1 MLSLSL
7 LSLALAAPPT
17 TQDALESWWLAAGQI
32 TLGDTVYRVG
42 EDPVVLSD
50 NVCEFTLTEGA
61 MIPVYSGQAPVSE
74 RMIGLVW
81 LGAGGAELSFNER
94 GDVLAFANHMAIN
107 GGADPQDFLG
117 LLAGETLDSSIDR
130 GLVLSADPALL
141 SLFEG
146 LEPIGGGALITSGG
160 DGADETYIITESDGE
175 DRLKRQATN
184 LLVNRLIELK
194 RSGMDPRVMLRQD
207 RLLGEELGMDGDQ
220 LRVLADFRTDRS
232 FRVAGLEDTL
242 SADSYDRWLTC
253 TRDGMDTN
261 NTGYRSMAFAH
272 GTDLDQRRHF
282 MRISG
287 ERIEPAGT
295 PERPA
300 FSPVHADVQ
309 IGITPKLRG
318 LEQAGQVS
326 SVITL
331 RAEGG
336 PLQYIALDMPVGSA
350 LLGSWSLDALTTTDG
365 RDVAWVGLSAG
376 VTGLNGN
383 ATAGDAQEPANES
396 TIAAG
401 TSSTLAS
408 GGISIS
414 GTQGSGGAATPAS
427 ALQNVTLGTSTE
439 GSDLNEDSSSQ
450 PLSLG
455 PNVES
460 TAFSESIA
468 FNTTAYRYQVMVLL
482 PEVVEAGEEI
492 SLSLTWSARWR
503 FANFSLSERLY
514 ASDSDVDAEPRTL
527 YRPLGATTGAQPLLP
542 GLMPAAGT
550 GSWDFTALLSTPQ
563 PLLASRSAV
572 LSGETIARVTDAGTG
587 NLIVHTQGT
596 QSTRPAFALG
606 RWVEQQDV
614 AAAGMPAVGVALAPK
629 QQRAM
634 ETISPEVRRVVTF
647 LERSLPEFPRAELA
661 VYQDLEVPP
670 LVALQQP
677 YLPAND
683 SLIGLRTVS
692 SPTVTSGGIVRDQFP
707 HEARIQLARQVA
719 GQYWGQQVVAASS
732 RDQWLIDA
740 LSGAYAAFYL
750 RSAVGVDAYQEHMES
765 IQRRLESPREFSA
778 APGATAIWKRTDA
791 TRLLSLTAAPAHT
804 DIPASIRADYG
815 TYVLASMLRPRLGDE
830 VFFSALERFASEYA
844 GLAVTTEDLQTTLE
858 LTAGADLSA
867 FFETWIHGGAL
878 PALSL
883 KYAISDDGSIRGCID
898 STVPLGTLDTQLWV
912 SDSSGVVE
920 AMVQVVDGQ
929 GRFEV
934 APRSGEITIALDPE
948 AITLASR
955 RSVRVDDELSCWED
969 ALVAEE

>member
-7 LSLALAAPPT
+7 VSLVLAAPPT

-42 EDPVVLSD
+42 DEPVVLAD
-50 NVCEFTLTEGA
+50 NVCEFTLKEGA
-61 MIPVYSGQAPVSE
+61 MIPVYSGKAPVSE

-81 LGAGGAELSFNER
+81 LGEGSAALSFTER

-107 GGADPQDFLG
+107 GGADPEDFRG
-117 LLAGETLDSSIDR
+117 LLAGEPLDSSIDR

-146 LEPIGGGALITSGG
+146 LEPIGGGALISAGE
-160 DGADETYIITESDGE
+160 DGADETYVITASDGE
-175 DRLKRQATN
+175 GRLKRQATN
-184 LLVNRLIELK
+184 LLVNRINELR

-207 RLLGEELGMDGDQ
+207 RLLGEELGMDGEQ

-242 SADSYDRWLTC
+242 TADRYDRWLTC

-295 PERPA
+295 PQRPA
-300 FSPVHADVQ
+300 FTPVHADVQ
-309 IGITPKLRG
+309 INITPKRRG
-318 LEQAGQVS
+318 LEQAGEIT
-326 SVITL
+326 SVLTL

-336 PLQYIALDMPVGSA
+336 PLQYVALDMPVGSA
-350 LLGSWSLDALTTTDG
+350 LLGSWSLDSLTTADG
-365 RDVAWVGLSAG
+365 REIAWVGLSAG
-376 VTGLNGN
+376 VSGLNGN
-383 ATAGDAQEPANES
+383 AAGGDVQESANES

-401 TSSTLAS
+401 TSSTLSS

-414 GTQGSGGAATPAS
+414 GAQSSGGSTTPTS
-427 ALQNVTLGTSTE
+427 ALQGITLGTSTE
-439 GSDLNEDSSSQ
+439 GSDFNQDGTSE
-450 PLSLG
+450 PLSLN

-460 TAFSESIA
+460 TAFFESIA

-482 PEVVEAGEEI
+482 PESVAAGEEI
-492 SLSLTWSARWR
+492 SINLNWSARWR
-503 FANFSLSERLY
+503 FANFSLSERFY
-514 ASDSDVDAEPRTL
+514 ATDSELEAEPRTL
-527 YRPLGATTGAQPLLP
+527 YRPLGATTGAQPILP
-542 GLMPAAGT
+542 GLMPAAGS
-550 GSWDFTALLSTPQ
+550 GSWDFNALLSTPQ

-572 LSGETIARVTDAGTG
+572 LSGETVARLTDAGTG

-596 QSTRPAFALG
+596 HSARPAFALG
-606 RWVEQQDV
+606 RWIEQQD
-614 AAAGMPAVGVALAPK
+614 AAEAGMPAVGVALAPK
-629 QQRAM
+629 QQRAL

-647 LERSLPEFPRAELA
+647 LERQLPDFPRAELA

-707 HEARIQLARQVA
+707 HEARAQLARQIA

-732 RDQWLIDA
+732 RDQWITDA

-778 APGATAIWKRTDA
+778 APGANAVWKRTDA

-804 DIPASIRADYG
+804 DVPASIRADYG
-815 TYVLASMLRPRLGDE
+815 TYVLTSMLRPRLGDA
-830 VFFSALERFASEYA
+830 VFFAALEQFAAQYS
-844 GLAVTTEDLQTTLE
+844 GQTVTTEELQTAFE

-867 FFETWIHGGAL
+867 FFETWIHGGAI

-883 KYAISDDGSIRGCID
+883 QYTVSDSGTVRGCID
-898 STVPLGTLDTQLWV
+898 SSVPMGTLDAQLWIN
-912 SDSSGVVE
+912 DDSGVVE
-920 AMVQVVDGQ
+920 AMVQMIDGQ
-929 GRFEV
+929 GRFEID
-934 APRSGEITIALDPE
+934 ARHGDITIALDPE
-948 AITLASR
+948 GLTLATR
-955 RSVRVDDELSCWED
+955 RTVKEAEHLSCWDE
-969 ALVAEE
+969 ALTEL

>member
-1 MLSLSL
+1 MLPLSL
-7 LSLALAAPPT
+7 LSITLAAPPT
-17 TQDALESWWLAAGQI
+17 TQAALESWWLAAGQI
-32 TLGDTVYRVG
+32 TLGETVYRVG
-42 EDPVVLSD
+42 DEPVVLAD
-50 NVCEFTLTEGA
+50 NVCEFTLTQGA
-61 MIPVYSGQAPVSE
+61 MIPVYSGTAPVSE

-81 LGAGGAELSFNER
+81 LGAGSAALSFNER
-94 GDVLAFANHMAIN
+94 GDVQAFANHMAIN
-107 GGADPQDFLG
+107 GEADPDDFRS
-117 LLAGETLDSSIDR
+117 LLTGASLDSSIDR

-146 LEPIGGGALITSGG
+146 LEPIGGGALISAGG

-175 DRLKRQATN
+175 GRLRRQATN
-184 LLVNRLIELK
+184 LLVNRLNELK

-207 RLLGEELGMDGDQ
+207 RLLGEELGMDGEQ
-220 LRVLADFRTDRS
+220 LRVIADFRTDRN

-287 ERIEPAGT
+287 ERIAPAGT

-300 FSPVHADVQ
+300 FSPVRADVQ
-309 IGITPKLRG
+309 IGITPKRRG

-336 PLQYIALDMPVGSA
+336 PLQYVALDMPVGSA
-350 LLGSWSLDALTTTDG
+350 LLGTWSLDALTTADG

-376 VTGLNGN
+376 VSGLNSS
-383 ATAGDAQEPANES
+383 TVTGDVQEPANES

-401 TSSTLAS
+401 TSSTLSS

-414 GTQGSGGAATPAS
+414 GVQSSGGVTTPAS
-427 ALQNVTLGTSTE
+427 ALQGITLGTSTE
-439 GSDLNEDSSSQ
+439 GSDLNEAPSGQ
-450 PLSLG
+450 AQALG
-455 PNVES
+455 ANVES
-460 TAFSESIA
+460 TAFNESIA
-468 FNTTAYRYQVMVLL
+468 FRTTAYRYQVMVLL
-482 PEVVEAGEEI
+482 PEAIPAGEEV

-503 FANFSLSERLY
+503 FANFSISERLY
-514 ASDSDVDAEPRTL
+514 ATDSELDAEPRTL

-542 GLMPAAGT
+542 GLMPAAGA
-550 GSWDFTALLSTPQ
+550 GSWDFTALLTTPQ

-587 NLIVHTQGT
+587 DLIVHTQGT
-596 QSTRPAFALG
+596 QSARPAFALG
-606 RWVEQQDV
+606 RWIEQQDA
-614 AAAGMPAVGVALAPK
+614 AAAGMPAVSVALAPK

-634 ETISPEVRRVVTF
+634 ETISPEVRRVVAF
-647 LERSLPEFPRAELA
+647 LERSLTDFPRPELS

-707 HEARIQLARQVA
+707 HEARIQLARQIA
-719 GQYWGQQVVAASS
+719 GQYWGQLLVAESS

-778 APGATAIWKRTDA
+778 APGANAIWKRTDA
-791 TRLLSLTAAPAHT
+791 TRLLSLTAAPDHT

-815 TYVLASMLRPRLGDE
+815 TYVLASMLRPRLGDA
-830 VFFSALERFASEYA
+830 VFFTALDRFAAEHA
-844 GLAVTTEDLQTTLE
+844 GQSVTTEDLQTALE
-858 LTAGADLSA
+858 LTAGQDLSA
-867 FFETWIHGGAL
+867 FFDTWIHGGAL

-883 KYAISDDGSIRGCID
+883 QYTIDEAGTVRGCID
-898 STVPLGTLDTQLWV
+898 SSVPLGTLDTQLWV
-912 SDSSGVVE
+912 SDSSGIVE
-920 AMVQVVDGQ
+920 AMVQVIDGQ

-934 APRSGEITIALDPE
+934 ASRSGEVTIALDPE
-948 AITLASR
+948 AITLATR
-955 RSVRVDDELSCWED
+955 RAVRESDELSCWDD
-969 ALVAEE
+969 ALVVEE